1 MNPSAQG
8 QTKNISYSLYGKPS
22 TPPPTLRSQLVG
34 GSLTLLAGSGLASV
48 TNFLYNVATAR
59 LLGPSGFAHATAVY
73 TMLMLMSAITLSYQV
88 VCAKY
93 VARLKLPEERAE
105 IFATL
110 HHRSWITG
118 VGIAA
123 LLVLFRRLT
132 AEYLNLPDS
141 NLVTLLALGTAF
153 YIPLGVRR
161 GYIQGV
167 HAFRPLAVNFL
178 LEGVVR
184 LGGVFIL
191 INIGMGVQGAVLASV
206 LAVITSYFFAL
217 PSPGIKA
224 FRLDPIVNSFHEGLQ
239 AIVFF
244 SGQMIITN
252 FDIVLVKHFFAAE
265 EAGFYAAVGLV
276 GRLINMC
283 AWSVVNAMFPVS
295 AGRSSDAKESRS
307 VLVISLVLVIGI
319 LAVLIGG
326 LYLIPNFLWRTI
338 FGAHFQTGG
347 FGSLREFLIL
357 YATTAGVYSLSSVII
372 THEMARK
379 VANTS
384 WVQLAFSGIF
394 IAGVCLFHDN
404 LQQVILIRLVLM
416 LALLAVLVIP
426 SLLDEL
432 PESQAIR
439 DYRRIRL
446 LRRLSEEEVIAE
458 FLRSEFHYPE
468 FDEYR
473 PAFANLVARP
483 DLGNPRENELRRAL
497 LFLRRGAMWRELP
510 DDTTWFAVG
519 LAAKD
524 LSRIRFFPRA
534 QWRRIAKGNFYLPRV
549 IERIRTELRNP
560 GEDEFLNKLRR
571 LSASVRGGVINPTVL
586 LIGVSATS
594 PLTILDGNHRVAAA
608 MLAQPSALFA
618 RYRFICG
625 FSPRMTR
632 CCWYDTNLNT
642 LFRYFGNLVRHFS
655 YDPESD
661 IDRYQQKDSGVEL
674 PAQAQSPD
682 SGL

>member
-1 MNPSAQG
+1 MNPTTLGRSPKAQSLSRRVFG
-8 QTKNISYSLYGKPS
+8 Q
-22 TPPPTLRSQLVG
+22 PPNQPKTMRSQIVG
-34 GSLTLLAGSGLASV
+34 GSLTLLAGSGLASL
-48 TNFLYNVATAR
+48 TNFVYNVATAR
-59 LLGPSGFAHATAVY
+59 LLGPAGFAHATAVY

-93 VARLKLPEERAE
+93 VARISSQDERLNV
-105 IFATL
+105 FATL
-110 HHRSWITG
+110 HQRAWCTG
-118 VGIAA
+118 IGLG
-123 LLVLFRRLT
+123 LLLILFRRAT
-132 AEYLNLPDS
+132 AQYLNLPDT
-141 NLVTLLALGTAF
+141 NLVSLLAIGTAF

-167 HAFRPLAVNFL
+167 HAFRPLAINFL

-184 LGGVFIL
+184 LVGVFAL
-191 INIGMGVQGAVLASV
+191 IGVGMGVQGAVLASV
-206 LAVITSYFFAL
+206 LGVILSYFFAL

-244 SGQMIITN
+244 SGQMVMTN
-252 FDIVLVKHFFAAE
+252 LDIVLVKHFFSAD

-295 AGRSSDAKESRS
+295 AGRSSDPKESRS
-307 VLVISLVLVIGI
+307 ILMISLFLVIGI
-319 LAVLIGG
+319 LTVLIGT

-338 FGAHFQTGG
+338 FGAHFEVAG

-357 YATTAGVYSLSSVII
+357 YAISAGVYSLSSVII

-384 WVQLAFSGIF
+384 WVQLAFSGIMT
-394 IAGVCLFHDN
+394 AGICVFHDT
-404 LQQVILIRLVLM
+404 LQHVILIRLVLM
-416 LALLAVLVIP
+416 MALLAVLAIP
-426 SLLDEL
+426 TTEEAPASK
-432 PESQAIR
+432 AVR
-439 DYRRIRL
+439 DYRRVRF

-473 PAFANLVARP
+473 TAFENIVARP
-483 DLGNPRENELRRAL
+483 DLSNPRENELRRAL

-510 DDTTWFAVG
+510 VDTKWFVVG
-519 LAAKD
+519 LSAKD
-524 LSRIRFFPRA
+524 ISRLRFFPRA
-534 QWRRIAKGNFYLPRV
+534 QWRRVAKGSFYLPQV
-549 IERIRTELRNP
+549 IERIRQELETSNR
-560 GEDEFLNKLRR
+560 DHFFNKLRR
-571 LSASVRGGVINPTVL
+571 LSASIHQGNINPTVL
-586 LIGVSATS
+586 LIGVNATS

-608 MLAQPSALFA
+608 MLAHPPALFN
-618 RYRFICG
+618 RFRFVCG
-625 FSPRMTR
+625 FSPKMTR

-642 LFRYFGNLVRHFS
+642 LLRYLRNVIRHVY
-655 YDPESD
+655 YDPETD
-661 IDRYQQKDSGVEL
+661 IDRYQQEDSTTEL
-674 PAQAQSPD
+674 SAPEI
-682 SGL
+682 

>member
-1 MNPSAQG
+1 MNPSTFGPTQKAENSKG
-8 QTKNISYSLYGKPS
+8 GFSGKPPV
-22 TPPPTLRSQLVG
+22 PPKTMRAQIVG
-34 GSLTLLAGSGLASV
+34 GSLTLLAGSGLVSV
-48 TNFLYNVATAR
+48 TNFVYNVATAR

-93 VARLKLPEERAE
+93 VARLKSPEEQAQ
-105 IFATL
+105 IYATL
-110 HHRSWITG
+110 HHRSWVTG
-118 VGIAA
+118 LGIGV
-123 LLVLFRRLT
+123 LLVLFRRVT
-132 AEYLNLPDS
+132 AEYLNLPDT

-184 LGGVFIL
+184 LGGVFLL
-191 INIGMGVQGAVLASV
+191 IGIGMGVQGAVLASV
-206 LAVITSYFFAL
+206 LAVIMSYFFAL

-224 FRLDPIVNSFHEGLQ
+224 FRLEPILNSFHEGLQ

-252 FDIVLVKHFFAAE
+252 FDIVLVKHFFSAE

-295 AGRSSDAKESRS
+295 AGRPSDSKEARS
-307 VLVISLVLVIGI
+307 ILVISLALVIGI
-319 LAVLIGG
+319 LTVLIGG
-326 LYLIPNFLWRTI
+326 LYLIPNFLWRAI
-338 FGAHFQTGG
+338 FGAHFQTDS

-357 YATTAGVYSLSSVII
+357 YAVTAGVYSLSSVII

-394 IAGVCLFHDN
+394 IAGVCMFHNN

-426 SLLDEL
+426 FLLDEL
-432 PESQAIR
+432 PESEAVR
-439 DYRRIRL
+439 DYRRVRL

-473 PAFANLVARP
+473 TAFDGIVARP
-483 DLGNPRENELRRAL
+483 DLSNARENELRRAL

-510 DDTTWFAVG
+510 SDTQWYVIG

-524 LSRIRFFPRA
+524 LSRMRFFPRA
-534 QWRRIAKGNFYLPRV
+534 QWRRVAKGSFYLPQV
-549 IERIRTELRNP
+549 MERIREELPTATRNR
-560 GEDEFLNKLRR
+560 FFSKLRR
-571 LSASVRGGVINPTVL
+571 LSTSMNDGTVNPTVL
-586 LIGVSATS
+586 LIGVNATS

-608 MLAQPSALFA
+608 MLAHPPALLA
-618 RYRFICG
+618 RFRFICG
-625 FSPRMTR
+625 FSPKMTR

-642 LFRYFGNLVRHFS
+642 LLRYSRNLIRYLY
-655 YDPESD
+655 YDPETD
-661 IDRYQQKDSGVEL
+661 IDRYQQEDPTSEF
-674 PAQAQSPD
+674 PAPEI
-682 SGL
+682 

>member
-1 MNPSAQG
+1 MNPSTLGQAQKVESSTG
-8 QTKNISYSLYGKPS
+8 GFFGHAGPS
-22 TPPPTLRSQLVG
+22 PKTMRAQIVG
-34 GSLTLLAGSGLASV
+34 GSLTLLAGSSLVSV
-48 TNFLYNVATAR
+48 TNFIYNVATAR

-93 VARLKLPEERAE
+93 VARLKLAEERAQV
-105 IFATL
+105 FATL

-118 VGIAA
+118 LGIGV
-123 LLVLFRRLT
+123 LLVIFRRVT
-132 AEYLNLPDS
+132 AEYLNLPDTS
-141 NLVTLLALGTAF
+141 LVTLLALGTAF

-167 HAFRPLAVNFL
+167 HAFRPLAFNFL

-184 LGGVFIL
+184 LGGVFVL
-191 INIGMGVQGAVLASV
+191 IGMGVEGAVLASV
-206 LAVITSYFFAL
+206 LAVIVSYFFAL
-217 PSPGIKA
+217 PSPGITV
-224 FRLDPIVNSFHEGLQ
+224 FRLEPILNSFHEGLQ

-295 AGRSSDAKESRS
+295 AGRSSDPKEAHS
-307 VLVISLVLVIGI
+307 VLVVSLTMVVGI

-338 FGAHFQTGG
+338 FGEHFQTGSS
-347 FGSLREFLIL
+347 GSLREFLIL
-357 YATTAGVYSLSSVII
+357 YAITAGVYSLSSVII
-372 THEMARK
+372 THEMSRK
-379 VANTS
+379 IANTS
-384 WVQLAFSGIF
+384 WVQLAFSGVF
-394 IAGVCLFHDN
+394 IAGICAFHDN

-416 LALLAVLVIP
+416 LGMLAVLAIP
-426 SLLDEL
+426 LMLDQL
-432 PESQAIR
+432 PASEAVSGDR
-439 DYRRIRL
+439 GVRF

-473 PAFANLVARP
+473 TAFENIVTHP
-483 DLGNPRENELRRAL
+483 DLGNPRDNELRRAL

-510 DDTTWFAVG
+510 ADTQWFVIG
-519 LAAKD
+519 FAAKD
-524 LSRIRFFPRA
+524 VSRLRFFPRA
-534 QWRRIAKGNFYLPRV
+534 QWRRVAKGSFYVPEVMEQIHMGLHESTDDP
-549 IERIRTELRNP
+549 
-560 GEDEFLNKLRR
+560 FFNKLRR
-571 LSASVRGGVINPTVL
+571 LNASIYEGSINPTIL
-586 LIGVSATS
+586 LIGVDATC
-594 PLTILDGNHRVAAA
+594 PMTILDGNHRVAAA
-608 MLAQPSALFA
+608 MLAHPPALLGRF
-618 RYRFICG
+618 RFICG
-625 FSPRMTR
+625 FSTKMTR

-642 LFRYFGNLVRHFS
+642 LLRYSRNLIRHL
-655 YDPESD
+655 YTDPETD
-661 IDRYQQKDSGVEL
+661 LDRYQQEDPTSEL
-674 PAQAQSPD
+674 PAREV
-682 SGL
+682 